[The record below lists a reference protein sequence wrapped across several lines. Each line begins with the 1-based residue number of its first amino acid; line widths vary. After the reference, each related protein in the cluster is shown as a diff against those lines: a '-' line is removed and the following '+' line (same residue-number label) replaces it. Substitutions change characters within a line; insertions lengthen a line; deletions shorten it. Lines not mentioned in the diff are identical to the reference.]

1 MYDIKKNILIF
12 VGFFIISGLAWVGN
26 FWWDNLRGIGPVLR
40 APSGNISEIIKQK
53 EQNNTDFPLILPN
66 GFSIDIFAENL
77 SNARVIKQDILGNFW
92 VSQTKEGLVTFLE
105 NKDGKIINSVS
116 IFKNLNKPHGLA
128 FDPENP
134 LILYIAEE
142 DKISRVK
149 LYTESSMEK
158 IIDLPSGGRHFTRTI
173 GFGSNNRLYVSIG
186 SSCDTCEENDE
197 RRASIYSMRED
208 GSDFRKYADGLR
220 NAVFFTWNNITNKI
234 WATEMGRDYLGDNLP
249 PDEINIIEEDKFY
262 GWPWYYGKNVRDKE
276 FQSRTSLNL
285 RRELAESY
293 IDIQAHSSPLG
304 LDFIPADSEWP
315 RDYWYDLLVAYHGS
329 WNRTE
334 PTGYKIVRFKFDE
347 EGNYLGEEDFISGWL
362 QDDGAL
368 GRPVD
373 ILVMADGVVYITD
386 DHAGLVYKVSYIDR

>member
-1 MYDIKKNILIF
+1 MHNIKKIILIF
-12 VGFFIISGLAWVGN
+12 IGFLIISGLAWVGN
-26 FWWDNLRGIGPVLR
+26 FGWDNLRGIGPALK
-40 APSGNISEIIKQK
+40 APSDDISEIIK
-53 EQNNTDFPLILPN
+53 QNNTDFPLILPN
-66 GFSIDIFAENL
+66 GFSMDIFSENL
-77 SNARVIKQDILGNFW
+77 PNARVIKQDVLGNFW
-92 VSQTKEGLVTFLE
+92 ISQTKEGLVTLLE

-128 FDPENP
+128 FDPKNP

-142 DKISRVK
+142 DKISRVR
-149 LYTESSMEK
+149 LYSESAMEK

-173 GFGSNNRLYVSIG
+173 NFGSDGRLYVSIG

-197 RRASIYSMRED
+197 RRASIYSMRKD

-262 GWPWYYGKNVRDKE
+262 GWPWYYGKNVRDKK
-276 FQSRTSLNL
+276 FQSRTSLSL
-285 RRELAESY
+285 GRELAESY

-304 LDFIPADSEWP
+304 LDFIPPNSKWP